1 MIYKHKAFVK
11 NGKITFQNREQ
22 FDKDLLGN
30 EGKTVFITVRE
41 QKNRRSLNL
50 NSYYWAVVVNLV
62 SQDTGYDK
70 EEAHEVLKSMFL
82 RTRYQIKGIWVD
94 GMKSTTKLSNQEMT
108 EYIEEVKRF
117 ATSSLGLYIPDPNE
131 VEYE

>member
-1 MIYKHKAFVK
+1 MIYKHKAFIK

-22 FDKDLLGN
+22 VDKDLSNN
-30 EGKTVFITVRE
+30 EGKNVYITIRE

-50 NSYYWAVVVNLV
+50 NSYYWAGVVKLV
-62 SQDTGYDK
+62 SVETGYDK
-70 EEAHEVLKSMFL
+70 EETHEVLKSMFL

-117 ATSSLGLYIPDPNE
+117 ASSSLGIYIPDPNE